1 MDMLSQL
8 FTSKTRIQLLL
19 KLFLN
24 PDVSCYLRELA
35 TEFVV
40 SPNAVKE
47 ELDSLTEAGYL
58 EKKKQ
63 GRSLFFRANTSHP
76 IFPELHSI
84 VKKSLGIDRVIEE
97 VRQDLGEV
105 QAVYILDDYALGKDS
120 GLIDL
125 LIVGEVKTD
134 RLQDYVRIT
143 EGKIRRKL
151 RVMVVGADEFEGSRQ
166 TYLQRPHW
174 KVV

>member
-1 MDMLSQL
+1 MLSQL

-35 TEFVV
+35 TEFAV

-63 GRSLFFRANTSHP
+63 GRSLFFRANTAHP

-97 VRQDLGEV
+97 VRVDLGDV

-125 LIVGEVKTD
+125 LIVGEVKAD
-134 RLQDYVRIT
+134 RLQEYIRIT

-151 RVMVVGADEFEGSRQ
+151 RVMVVSGPEFQVSKQ
-166 TYLQRPHW
+166 TFLQRPHW

>member
-1 MDMLSQL
+1 MLSQL

-35 TEFVV
+35 TEFAV

-97 VRQDLGEV
+97 VRADLGDV
-105 QAVYILDDYALGKDS
+105 KAVFILDDYALGKDS

-125 LIVGEVKTD
+125 LIVGEVKAD
-134 RLQDYVRIT
+134 RLREYVRIT
-143 EGKIRRKL
+143 EGKIKRKL
-151 RVMVVGADEFEGSRQ
+151 RVLVLGADDFEESKQ
-166 TYLQRPHW
+166 TFFQRPHW

>member
-1 MDMLSQL
+1 MLSEL
-8 FTSKTRIQLLL
+8 FSSRTRIQLLV

-24 PDVSCYLRELA
+24 PDISCYLCELA
-35 TEFVV
+35 GEFGI

-63 GRSLFFRANTSHP
+63 GRSLFFRANTAHP

-84 VKKSLGIDRVIEE
+84 VKKSLGIDKVVEE
-97 VRQDLGEV
+97 VRRDLGDV
-105 QAVYILDDYALGKDS
+105 KAVYILDDDAVGKDS

-125 LIVGEVKTD
+125 LIVGEVKAE
-134 RLQDYVRIT
+134 RLQEYVRIT
-143 EGKIRRKL
+143 EGKIQRKL
-151 RVMVVGADEFEGSRQ
+151 RIMMLSQEEFEVSRRV
-166 TYLQRPHW
+166 YLQRPHW
-174 KVV
+174 QVL

>member
-1 MDMLSQL
+1 MLAEL
-8 FTSKTRIQLLL
+8 FSSKTRIRLLL

-35 TEFVV
+35 TEFDV

-47 ELDSLTEAGYL
+47 ELDNLTEAGYL
-58 EKKKQ
+58 EKKKE
-63 GRSLFFRANTSHP
+63 GRSLFFRANTRHP

-97 VRQDLGEV
+97 VRADLGDV
-105 QAVYILDDYALGKDS
+105 RAVYILDDYALGKDS

-125 LIVGEVKTD
+125 LIVGTIQSEKLHT
-134 RLQDYVRIT
+134 YVRIT
-143 EGKIRRKL
+143 EEKIRRKL
-151 RVMVVGADEFEGSRQ
+151 RVMVLSPEEFAASRQ
-166 TYLQRPHW
+166 TFLQRPHW

>member
-1 MDMLSQL
+1 MLSEL
-8 FTSKTRIQLLL
+8 FSSKTRIQLLL

-35 TEFVV
+35 AEFAV

-47 ELDSLTEAGYL
+47 ELDSLTDAGYL
-58 EKKKQ
+58 EKRKQ
-63 GRSLFFRANTSHP
+63 GRSLFFRANTKHP

-84 VKKSLGIDRVIEE
+84 VKKSLGIDRVVED
-97 VRQDLGEV
+97 VRRDLGDV
-105 QAVYILDDYALGKDS
+105 HAVYILDDYALGKDS

-125 LIVGEVKTD
+125 LIVGEVKSD
-134 RLQDYVRIT
+134 RLREYVRLT
-143 EGKIRRKL
+143 EEKIRRKL
-151 RVMVVGADEFEGSRQ
+151 RVMVIGVEEFENSKQ
-166 TYLQRPHW
+166 TFLQRPHW

>member
-1 MDMLSQL
+1 MLSEL
-8 FTSKTRIQLLL
+8 FSSKTRIQLLL

-35 TEFVV
+35 AEFGV

-63 GRSLFFRANTSHP
+63 GRALFFRANTEHP

-84 VKKSLGIDRVIEE
+84 VKKSLGIDRVVEQ
-97 VRQDLGEV
+97 VRQDLGDV
-105 QAVYILDDYALGKDS
+105 RAVYILDDYALGKDS

-125 LIVGEVKTD
+125 LLVGDVKTD
-134 RLQDYVRIT
+134 RLQDYIRIT
-143 EGKIRRKL
+143 EGKVHRKL
-151 RVMVVGADEFEGSRQ
+151 RVLVVSEEEFAVSHH
-166 TYLQRPHW
+166 TFLQRPHW
-174 KVV
+174 KVI

>member
-1 MDMLSQL
+1 MLSEL
-8 FTSKTRIQLLL
+8 FSSRTRIQLLV

-24 PDVSCYLRELA
+24 PDISCYLRELA
-35 TEFVV
+35 GEFGV

-63 GRSLFFRANTSHP
+63 GRSLFFRANTAHP

-84 VKKSLGIDRVIEE
+84 VKKSLGIDKVVEE
-97 VRQDLGEV
+97 VRRDLGDV
-105 QAVYILDDYALGKDS
+105 KSVYILDDYALGKDS
-120 GLIDL
+120 GIIDL
-125 LIVGEVKTD
+125 LIVGEVRAD
-134 RLQDYVRIT
+134 RLREYVHIT
-143 EGKIRRKL
+143 EGKIHRKL
-151 RVMVVGADEFEGSRQ
+151 RVLVISPTEFDFSKQ

>member
-1 MDMLSQL
+1 MLSEL
-8 FTSKTRIQLLL
+8 FSSRTRIQLLV

-24 PDVSCYLRELA
+24 PDISCYLRELA
-35 TEFVV
+35 GEFGV

-63 GRSLFFRANTSHP
+63 GRSLFFRANTAHP

-84 VKKSLGIDRVIEE
+84 VKKSLGIDKVVED
-97 VRQDLGEV
+97 VRRDLGDV
-105 QAVYILDDYALGKDS
+105 KFVYILDDYALGKDS

-125 LIVGEVKTD
+125 LIVGEVKAE
-134 RLQDYVRIT
+134 RLQEYVRIM
-143 EGKIRRKL
+143 EGKIQRKL
-151 RVMVVGADEFEGSRQ
+151 RIMVLSQEEFEVSRRV
-166 TYLQRPHW
+166 YLQRPHW
-174 KVV
+174 QVL

>member
-1 MDMLSQL
+1 MLSEL
-8 FTSKTRIQLLL
+8 FSSRTRIQLLV

-24 PDVSCYLRELA
+24 PDISCYLRELA
-35 TEFVV
+35 GEFGI

-63 GRSLFFRANTSHP
+63 GRSLFFRANTAHP

-84 VKKSLGIDRVIEE
+84 VKKSLGIDKVVED
-97 VRQDLGEV
+97 VRRDLGDV
-105 QAVYILDDYALGKDS
+105 KFVYILDDYALGKDS
-120 GLIDL
+120 GIIDL
-125 LIVGEVKTD
+125 LIVGEVRAD
-134 RLQDYVRIT
+134 RLREYVRIT
-143 EGKIRRKL
+143 EGKIHRKL
-151 RVMVVGADEFEGSRQ
+151 RVLVISPTEFDFSKQ